1 MRAESK
7 MAKRLRRKSVVGG
20 EERVF
25 RQTGAVGS
33 CFIYASLCLPHPGKS
48 MFRDL
53 ERNSRGDSRRKTVFA
68 EILAS

>member
-1 MRAESK
+1 MGAESK
-7 MAKRLRRKSVVGG
+7 MAKKVAEEKCG

-53 ERNSRGDSRRKTVFA
+53 ERNSRGDSGRKTVFA